1 MSAFVFVFWF
11 CAAALFHTYI
21 FYPLLLSILSKS
33 KKSNVEVFK
42 VTEPL
47 PTVSIL
53 MAVYNEQEVIAEKIK
68 SIFNTTYPKE
78 KLQVLIG
85 SDNSTDNTNKI
96 IVEHQNFHSQL
107 HLTEFKS
114 RTGKTGIINN
124 LYKSVE
130 NGLLIITDANVFFE
144 PETIF
149 ELIKNFK
156 NNSVSLVDSNMF
168 NVGMKKDGISIQ
180 EKTYIQ
186 TEVSI
191 KNAEGKL
198 WGSMMGPFGG
208 CYAVRKN
215 FFSEIPSNFLV
226 DDFYVSMKVLEKGG
240 KCINELNAKV
250 YEDVSNNLK
259 DEFKR
264 KTRIASGNF
273 QNLFSF
279 VHLLFRF
286 NAVSFCFF
294 SHKVLRW
301 LGPIFLL
308 AAYFSNA
315 VLLNH
320 SFFFQYTFV
329 LQTIFYLLPILDFI
343 LKKLTI
349 HLSILR
355 FATHL
360 LSMNLALFIGMI
372 KFFAGIKTAVWQPT
386 KRNQ

>member
-21 FYPLLLSILSKS
+21 SYPLLLSILSKS
-33 KKSNVEVFK
+33 KKTTVEIFQMN
-42 VTEPL
+42 ESL
-47 PTVSIL
+47 PMVSIL
-53 MAVYNEQEVIAEKIK
+53 MAVYNEQEVIAKKIK
-68 SIFNTTYPKE
+68 SIYNTTYPIK

-96 IVEHQNFHSQL
+96 IRENQNSHPQL
-107 HLTEFKS
+107 HLIEFKS
-114 RTGKTGIINN
+114 RTGKTGIINS
-124 LYKSVE
+124 LYKMAE
-130 NGLLIITDANVFFE
+130 NELLIITDANVFFE

-156 NNSVSLVDSNMF
+156 NNSISLVDSHML

-186 TEVSI
+186 TEVSV

-226 DDFYVSMKVLEKGG
+226 DDFYVNMKVLEKGG

-273 QNLFSF
+273 QNLFAF
-279 VHLLFRF
+279 AHLLFRF
-286 NAVSFCFF
+286 NAVSFCFL
-294 SHKVLRW
+294 SHKVMRW
-301 LGPIFLL
+301 LGPLFLL

-315 VLLNH
+315 ALLNH
-320 SFFFQYTFV
+320 PFFQYTFA
-329 LQTIFYLLPILDFI
+329 LQTIFYLLPVLDFFF
-343 LKKLTI
+343 KKLTI

-360 LSMNLALFIGMI
+360 LTMNLALFIGMI
-372 KFFAGIKTAVWQPT
+372 KFFAGIKTAIWQPT